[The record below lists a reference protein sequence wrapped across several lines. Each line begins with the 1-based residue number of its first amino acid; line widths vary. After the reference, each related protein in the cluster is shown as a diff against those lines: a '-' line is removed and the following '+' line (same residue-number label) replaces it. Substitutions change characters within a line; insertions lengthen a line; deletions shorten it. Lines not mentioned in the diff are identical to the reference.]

1 MDTRRYLGQI
11 SWYEK
16 RIMNKLEEIQR
27 LRDMIGLCGLNYDKE
42 DIQTTKVY
50 DRMGDAIAK
59 ITDLETETMDI
70 VDLYSKSY
78 KLIVRQID
86 SMDGLDYEIL
96 ENKYIKSKSVTQ
108 IADEMGYTREY
119 VSRSLT
125 SAIRN
130 FEKIYGE
137 SYLEKENCHIMSR
150 NVT

>member
-59 ITDLETETMDI
+59 IVDLESETLDM
-70 VDLYSKSY
+70 VNAYSNSY

-86 SMDGLDYEIL
+86 SMNGLDYEVL
-96 ENKYIKSKSVTQ
+96 ENRYVKSKSVSQ
-108 IADEMGYTREY
+108 IADEMGYSREY
-119 VSRSLT
+119 VSRNLT

-137 SYLEKENCHIMSR
+137 TYLEKETCHITSQ